1 MRNGE
6 RADFAC
12 IDVVTLMVRD
22 AKSITG
28 GAPQPSA
35 AVSGGGRGAWWRRI
49 FHSAAGAAGLI
60 AAGAD
65 AKASPVTVPSSEY
78 QPAAAAPESWQ
89 SFARQVQGGFEQQLA
104 GDSDAARQVQ
114 EYLVDDYLARRKIDT
129 GAAPARFVVRAWIKA
144 DGKVNRIEIEGI
156 GDAGA
161 AADLR
166 ALLIDRDVGV
176 PPPGMLQPLHLRL
189 TSRPT
194 ENGRAAR

>member
-1 MRNGE
+1 
-6 RADFAC
+6 
-12 IDVVTLMVRD
+12 MVRD
-22 AKSITG
+22 AKSIA
-28 GAPQPSA
+28 GAPQA
-35 AVSGGGRGAWWRRI
+35 APQPPAGASGGGRTAWWRRV

-60 AAGAD
+60 AAGAG
-65 AKASPVTVPSSEY
+65 AKASPVAVPGSEY

-89 SFARQVQGGFEQQLA
+89 AFARQVQGGFEQQLA
-104 GDSDAARQVQ
+104 ADSDAARQVQ
-114 EYLVDDYLARRKIDT
+114 EYLVNDYLARRKIDA

-144 DGKVNRIEIEGI
+144 DGRVNRIEIDGL
-156 GDAGA
+156 GDVGA

-194 ENGRAAR
+194 DNARAAR